1 MEPHVDE
8 HQERLCERLP
18 SKNCV
23 GLGLAL
29 AKDASSSTLNRGVQ
43 TSRHGPGL
51 LAASTESKDKSVLTN
66 PEGLGSMSAS
76 KPGGPLERRKLKQKL
91 VIGEGSNSGTI
102 ETGTGTLGRS
112 PIGSVEVEIEET
124 ATNCQGEQMHAG
136 DCVENAAF
144 VEGEGAV
151 GEPVSNLVELT
162 GDESSRASA
171 HVEAWLHNSGGEAGS
186 LSGCE
191 QPLESPCPALI
202 AHGTIVQEAEQTWSH
217 ESFPETETSNA
228 AGVTSVGETEGL
240 ESEPTDDL
248 PALTDSEEYI
258 PSETD
263 PEDEE
268 PPELLPADEDEDSGS
283 EFEMLS
289 LPELIDGADIE
300 SDATD
305 DESPAVPG
313 HIRPPQGL
321 AQVAIGLERG
331 FPTPRADS
339 QRAGHVQGH
348 GQVGRDDGTESEYDD
363 VPELLSGG
371 PKLPSLC
378 CMQTAQNPSSWG
390 LAELPAKYVMSEE
403 VQALFGKTISEDC
416 TSLLVRIL
424 IWATRPAHWGRTS
437 TPS

>member
-1 MEPHVDE
+1 MEANVDE

-18 SKNCV
+18 SENRV
-23 GLGLAL
+23 ALGVAL
-29 AKDASSSTLNRGVQ
+29 AKDASSSTLHRGVQ
-43 TSRHGPGL
+43 ISRHGPGL
-51 LAASTESKDKSVLTN
+51 LAASTEMKDKDMLTN
-66 PEGLGSMSAS
+66 PEGLGSMSAP
-76 KPGGPLERRKLKQKL
+76 KPGGPLERRNLKQKV
-91 VIGEGSNSGTI
+91 VIGEGSNSGSGTI
-102 ETGTGTLGRS
+102 ETGTGNLGRS
-112 PIGSVEVEIEET
+112 HIGSVEMEIGET
-124 ATNCQGEQMHAG
+124 ATHCQGEQTHAG
-136 DCVENAAF
+136 DCVETAAF
-144 VEGEGAV
+144 IEGEGAV
-151 GEPVSNLVELT
+151 GEPVSNLVELI

-171 HVEAWLHNSGGEAGS
+171 HVEAWLHNPGGEAGS

-202 AHGTIVQEAEQTWSH
+202 ARGTIVQEAEQIWSH
-217 ESFPETETSNA
+217 EAFPETETSNA
-228 AGVTSVGETEGL
+228 AGVTLVGETEGL
-240 ESEPTDDL
+240 ESVPTDDL

-258 PSETD
+258 PSESD

-283 EFEMLS
+283 EFQMLS

-313 HIRPPQGL
+313 RIRPQQGP
-321 AQVAIGLERG
+321 AQVGLERG
-331 FPTPRADS
+331 FPLLRADS

-348 GQVGRDDGTESEYDD
+348 GQVGGDDGAESEYDD

-378 CMQTAQNPSSWG
+378 CMQSAQNPSSSG
-390 LAELPAKYVMSEE
+390 LAELPRGMFISEE
-403 VQALFGKTISEDC
+403 VQASFGKTS
-416 TSLLVRIL
+416 TSLLVRIF
-424 IWATRPAHWGRTS
+424 IWGTQTAHWGRTS